1 MRTFIFLAAMP
12 LAFAC
17 TKEQITKPGISKP
30 QVEQAAV
37 DNTLNRHKSFAVNME
52 MDFEGDNGC
61 KRGSSNCTYFC
72 CVYPSILDDYM
83 DAIDGD
89 NESNFLT
96 TDMINTLS
104 NGDQDVKIVLNKVR
118 DGYLEATYINN
129 TSRVA
134 FLYGENVSETN
145 YEYAH
150 VIDKQ

>member
-1 MRTFIFLAAMP
+1 MP

-37 DNTLNRHKSFAVNME
+37 DNTLNRHKSFEINR
-52 MDFEGDNGC
+52 DFDFGGETGC
-61 KRGSSNCTYFC
+61 GPGTSNCTSFC
-72 CVYPSILDDYM
+72 CVTSSALDDYM

-129 TSRVA
+129 TTRVA